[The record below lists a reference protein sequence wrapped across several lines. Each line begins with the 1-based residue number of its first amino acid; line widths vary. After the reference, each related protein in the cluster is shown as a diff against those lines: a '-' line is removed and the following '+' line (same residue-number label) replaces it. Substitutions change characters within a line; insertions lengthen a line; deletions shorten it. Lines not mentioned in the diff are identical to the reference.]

1 MKRCNVS
8 ASFHLFNFSPFQTFT
23 FSTFH
28 LFNLSPFQ
36 TFTFIPGTVMRGCTC
51 RQNVTISRI
60 YLAADSVKRLKRVL
74 GNKSICAMGI
84 ISYPEFA
91 HTLIKFSEHRPMETY
106 TKSSFIVCR
115 LWRCTLR
122 LILSY
127 VALGAVRSI

>member
-1 MKRCNVS
+1 MKRCTRCIFS
-8 ASFHLFNFSPFQTFT
+8 PFHLFTFSP
-23 FSTFH
+23 FH
-28 LFNLSPFQ
+28 LFNLSPFHLSP
-36 TFTFIPGTVMRGCTC
+36 FTFIPRKVMRGCTC

-127 VALGAVRSI
+127 VASGAVRSI

>member
-1 MKRCNVS
+1 
-8 ASFHLFNFSPFQTFT
+8 
-23 FSTFH
+23 
-28 LFNLSPFQ
+28 
-36 TFTFIPGTVMRGCTC
+36 
-51 RQNVTISRI
+51 
-60 YLAADSVKRLKRVL
+60 
-74 GNKSICAMGI
+74 MGI

-127 VALGAVRSI
+127 VAPGAVRSIKIYRTSPLALYAPFNFIVRRAPRCTLYYFLVYV

>member
-1 MKRCNVS
+1 MPMRCIFS
-8 ASFHLFNFSPFQTFT
+8 PFHLFTFSPFHLFT

-28 LFNLSPFQ
+28 LFTFSPLSR
-36 TFTFIPGTVMRGCTC
+36 GEVMRGCTC

-127 VALGAVRSI
+127 VAPGTVRSV

>member
-1 MKRCNVS
+1 
-8 ASFHLFNFSPFQTFT
+8 
-23 FSTFH
+23 
-28 LFNLSPFQ
+28 
-36 TFTFIPGTVMRGCTC
+36 
-51 RQNVTISRI
+51 
-60 YLAADSVKRLKRVL
+60 
-74 GNKSICAMGI
+74 MGI

-127 VALGAVRSI
+127 VGHPVVHFIQFYRTAGTPLYTLLFFSVRLRPLM

>member
-1 MKRCNVS
+1 
-8 ASFHLFNFSPFQTFT
+8 
-23 FSTFH
+23 
-28 LFNLSPFQ
+28 
-36 TFTFIPGTVMRGCTC
+36 
-51 RQNVTISRI
+51 
-60 YLAADSVKRLKRVL
+60 
-74 GNKSICAMGI
+74 MGI

-127 VALGAVRSI
+127 VAPGAVRSIKFYHTAGIPLYTLLFFSVHLRPLM

>member
-1 MKRCNVS
+1 
-8 ASFHLFNFSPFQTFT
+8 
-23 FSTFH
+23 
-28 LFNLSPFQ
+28 
-36 TFTFIPGTVMRGCTC
+36 
-51 RQNVTISRI
+51 
-60 YLAADSVKRLKRVL
+60 
-74 GNKSICAMGI
+74 MGI

-127 VALGAVRSI
+127 VTPGTVRFIKAYRTSPLVLYALLKFIIRRPWRCTFY